1 MKKTF
6 GEKYEIIKKLK
17 PMDDI
22 FFEKLVE
29 DAAVC
34 QEILQTILGEPE
46 LKVVRVIPQNSI
58 RNLQGRSVRLDTLC
72 EREDNSFCNIEVQKS
87 DDDDHV
93 RRVRYQAS
101 CITANITETG
111 VKFEKVPNLC
121 MIYISRFDMFGAGK
135 TMYHVGPYVNET
147 GEIIEN
153 GLHEIYVNTQIN
165 DGSDVARLME
175 CMEQGEINNAE
186 FPNLSRRVRELKGE
200 GGTENMCEELE
211 NYVNKR
217 KKETALEIA
226 TRMLKNG
233 KLTIEE
239 IVDCVPLLSVYEVDA
254 LKQELALV

>member
-6 GEKYEIIKKLK
+6 DEKYEIIKKLK

-121 MIYISRFDMFGAGK
+121 MIYISRFDMFGAG
-135 TMYHVGPYVNET
+135 
-147 GEIIEN
+147 
-153 GLHEIYVNTQIN
+153 
-165 DGSDVARLME
+165 R
-175 CMEQGEINNAE
+175 
-186 FPNLSRRVRELKGE
+186 
-200 GGTENMCEELE
+200 
-211 NYVNKR
+211 NK
-217 KKETALEIA
+217 
-226 TRMLKNG
+226 
-233 KLTIEE
+233 
-239 IVDCVPLLSVYEVDA
+239 
-254 LKQELALV
+254 